1 MTETADVVIIGSGIV
16 GSSVAYHLAE
26 QGCTNVLVI
35 EREAHQ
41 GKGSTGKSMGGVRA
55 QFSTAVN
62 ILMSRYSIDFFSRFE
77 ETVGHPADYRA
88 HGYLFC
94 ATNESHLNYLKANR
108 ERQIALAVKNVELV
122 SRDDIARFV
131 PQLRVDDIIGG
142 TFCQTDGFVDP
153 YSVMMGFMLKARESG
168 ARLWLDTTV
177 TGIEVEPGSTTTG
190 SAEAGSAGI
199 AGSPLGHPEWG
210 AVLPAN
216 ASTARENV
224 APTKGQQ
231 SVRADA
237 LNAGRTSTPS
247 DKQHPL
253 GTPMPALPT
262 TALTAAA
269 LSARRISGVMTTR
282 GFVSTRIVVNAAG
295 PWAAD
300 VARMAGVVLPVEP
313 LRRQLVPT
321 EPFNGLPQRF
331 PMIIDMSNGFHFRRE
346 GKGILLAWNDPDETP
361 GFKTEFDPA
370 FVEKILTRA
379 AARVPGLADAE
390 VNPHRAWA
398 GLYEM
403 TPDHHAIIG
412 PAPDVEGLFFVNGFS
427 GHGVMHS
434 PASGR
439 ITADL
444 ILKGRSDLIDAA
456 QLNVQ
461 RFAKGQLLE
470 ETAVL

>member
-1 MTETADVVIIGSGIV
+1 VTTNMAETADVVIIGSGIV

-26 QGCTNVLVI
+26 QGCTNVLII

-62 ILMSRYSIDFFSRFE
+62 IQMSRYSIDFFTRFDE
-77 ETVGHPADYRA
+77 EVGHPADYRA

-94 ATNESHLNYLKANR
+94 ATNESHLNYLTANR
-108 ERQIALAVKNVELV
+108 KRQLALGVKNVELV
-122 SRDDIARFV
+122 SPEDIAAFV
-131 PQLRVDDIIGG
+131 PQLRVDDIVGG

-153 YSVMMGFMLKARESG
+153 HSVMMGFMLKARERG

-177 TGIEVEPGSTTTG
+177 TGIEVEP
-190 SAEAGSAGI
+190 AAGSAGI
-199 AGSPLGHPEWG
+199 
-210 AVLPAN
+210 LPASSL
-216 ASTARENV
+216 AA
-224 APTKGQQ
+224 
-231 SVRADA
+231 
-237 LNAGRTSTPS
+237 NAGR
-247 DKQHPL
+247 
-253 GTPMPALPT
+253 MPALP
-262 TALTAAA
+262 
-269 LSARRISGVMTTR
+269 ARRISGLLTTR

-295 PWAAD
+295 PWAAE
-300 VARMAGVVLPVEP
+300 VARMAGAELPVEP

-321 EPFNGLPQRF
+321 EPFDGLPKKF
-331 PMIIDMSNGFHFRRE
+331 PMVIDMSTGFHFRRE

-361 GFKTEFDPA
+361 GFKTEFDPT
-370 FVEKILTRA
+370 FVEKILMRA
-379 AARVPGLADAE
+379 ADRVPSLAEAE
-390 VNPHRAWA
+390 VNPRRAWA

-412 PAPDVEGLFFVNGFS
+412 PASNVEGLYFVNGFS

-439 ITADL
+439 ISADL
-444 ILKGRSDLIDAA
+444 ILHGRSHLIDTS
-456 QLNVQ
+456 QLGIE
-461 RFAKGQLLE
+461 RFAAGRLLE

>member
-1 MTETADVVIIGSGIV
+1 MSETADVVIIGSGIV
-16 GSSVAYHLAE
+16 GSSVAYHLAQ
-26 QGCTNVLVI
+26 QGCTNVLVV

-62 ILMSRYSIDFFSRFE
+62 IQMSRYSIDFFSRFDE
-77 ETVGHPADYRA
+77 VVGHPADYRA

-94 ATNESHLNYLKANR
+94 ATSERQLDYLIANR
-108 ERQIALAVKNVELV
+108 ARQLALGVGNVETV
-122 SRDDIARFV
+122 SRDDIAKV
-131 PQLRVDDIIGG
+131 LPQLRVDDIIGG

-153 YSVMMGFMLKARESG
+153 HSVMMGFMLNAREHG
-168 ARLWLDTTV
+168 VRLWLDTDV
-177 TGIEVEPGSTTTG
+177 TGIEVE
-190 SAEAGSAGI
+190 
-199 AGSPLGHPEWG
+199 L
-210 AVLPAN
+210 
-216 ASTARENV
+216 ASTVSSNSAHVNIERVNTGTAGVPPARVTQEAV
-224 APTKGQQ
+224 AAP
-231 SVRADA
+231 
-237 LNAGRTSTPS
+237 AGGR
-247 DKQHPL
+247 
-253 GTPMPALPT
+253 PAVPVT
-262 TALTAAA
+262 
-269 LSARRISGVMTTR
+269 RRILGVMTSR

-295 PWAAD
+295 PWAAQ
-300 VARMAGVVLPVEP
+300 VARLAGVDLPLQP

-321 EPFNGLPQRF
+321 EPFDGLPQRF
-331 PMIIDMSNGFHFRRE
+331 PMVIDMSTGFHFRRE

-361 GFKTEFDPA
+361 GFKTEFDHA

-379 AARVPGLADAE
+379 AARVPCLAEAE
-390 VNPHRAWA
+390 VNPRRAWA

-412 PAPDVEGLFFVNGFS
+412 ESPSVAGLYFVNGFS

-444 ILKGRSDLIDAA
+444 ILHGHSDLIDAS
-456 QLNVQ
+456 QLSIS
-461 RFAKGQLLE
+461 RFATGQLLE